1 MPAASSPSVAR
12 RAAAPRIGPS
22 GANWAVLALFALVA
36 YLVGAPLCGLIFGS
50 LTDTPPGEPPHFT
63 LDTLI
68 DAYGD
73 PDHLVSLV
81 NSLVFAT
88 LTATLVLAIGAALAW
103 AAARTDAAVRRFVDL
118 FALAPMLI
126 PSVLFVA
133 GWVLLLGPK
142 NGLINLFCVAYLGF
156 AAPPFDVYSF
166 SGMVWVATLQ
176 EIPLAFLWLWP
187 AFRALNPD
195 LEEAALIAGAGP
207 GRVLWRIS
215 LPLLRPALISAWI
228 IFFVYALGAL
238 MVPLMIGLPARIIL
252 YSTEIYLAAQRVP
265 SDLNLASAY
274 SLIILATTAFG
285 VHAYRRATRDTARF
299 ATVTGKAFRP
309 RIAPLGVWRLP
320 VTAGAVLVL
329 FLSAGLPMLVLAWNA
344 FLPYPQAPSPQS
356 LDLLTL
362 KNFSIALA
370 YGPAV
375 QALMTS
381 LWLGFVAGLLATVL
395 GALIAWC
402 TQRLRRP
409 ALMIAALDQLAT
421 APIAAPGMIV
431 GVSLLWVY
439 LLLPLPIYG
448 TPWLLLIAYVTLHLP
463 YAVRICASG
472 IAQLHTEL
480 EEGGRV
486 AGGSWLFV
494 FRRVVLPLMATSF
507 LSSLL
512 YVGLRSFR
520 EYAASIFLTAPGTQ
534 VFSVLVLDM
543 WDTGNFGMI
552 SAYAT
557 MVMVLLT
564 AIIGVF
570 SWLMRRIGT
579 RLAGGT

>member
-1 MPAASSPSVAR
+1 MLATASAALATLYGRLSAAS
-12 RAAAPRIGPS
+12 
-22 GANWAVLALFALVA
+22 WAVLLLLALVA
-36 YLVGAPLCGLIFGS
+36 YLVGAPLFGLIVGS

-63 LDTLI
+63 LATLR

-73 PDHLVSLV
+73 ADHLASLGT
-81 NSLVFAT
+81 SLIFAT
-88 LTATLVLAIGAALAW
+88 LTATLVLVIGAVLAW
-103 AAARTDAAVRRFVDL
+103 AAARTDADVRRFVDL

-126 PSVLFVA
+126 PSVMFVA

-142 NGLINLFCVAYLGF
+142 NGLINLFCVTYLGF
-156 AAPPFDVYSF
+156 TRPPFDVYSF
-166 SGMVWVATLQ
+166 SGMVWIATLQ
-176 EIPLAFLWLWP
+176 EIPLAFLWLFP

-195 LEEAALIAGAGP
+195 LEEAALVAGAGF

-274 SLIILATTAFG
+274 SLVILATTALG
-285 VHAYRRATRDTARF
+285 VHAYRRTTRDTARF
-299 ATVTGKAFRP
+299 VTITGKAFRP
-309 RIAPLGVWRLP
+309 RITPLGLWRLP
-320 VTAGAVLVL
+320 VTAVAVLVL
-329 FLSAGLPMLVLAWNA
+329 FLAAGLPMLVLAWNA
-344 FLPYPQAPSPQS
+344 FLPYPQAPSAQS
-356 LDLLTL
+356 IKLLTM
-362 KNFSIALA
+362 KNFSAALA
-370 YGPAV
+370 YGPAI
-375 QALMTS
+375 QALATS
-381 LWLGFVAGLLATVL
+381 LWLGFVAGLVATVL

-409 ALMIAALDQLAT
+409 RGMIAALDQLAT

-439 LLLPLPIYG
+439 LLLPVPIYG
-448 TPWLLLIAYVTLHLP
+448 TPWLLLLAYVTLHLP

-472 IAQLHTEL
+472 IAQLHIEL

-486 AGGSWLFV
+486 AGGSWFFV
-494 FRRVVLPLMATSF
+494 FRRVVLPLMATSL

-520 EYAASIFLTAPGTQ
+520 EYAASIFLVTPGTQ

-543 WDTGNFGMI
+543 WDTGNFGML
-552 SAYAT
+552 SAYVT
-557 MVMVLLT
+557 MVMVLL
-564 AIIGVF
+564 ASIIGLF
-570 SWLMRRIGT
+570 SWLMRRTGMQLASGT
-579 RLAGGT
+579 